1 MDFKKILPH
10 LLPHLIA
17 IVASFIVMLY
27 FFKPAVL
34 DNKMLPQG
42 DVQQAT
48 GMQTEVQAYRQKEAT
63 PTWTNQAY
71 IGMPTYLVYNP
82 QVSNGVQNVAYGI
95 IFFGG
100 VFNIADTH
108 IIYFWLSVFGYIG
121 LLLFGFRPLVAAVAA
136 IFFTMMTNN
145 LALLEAGHCN
155 KVLAMGLAL
164 PVLGSAWRLLRGEIL
179 LGGATFAAFM
189 SLQLAAS
196 HVQMVYY
203 TFFVLAAMAI
213 SAFFYALSKK
223 TLLLWGKSVGVMAAG
238 VILGV
243 LSNLTS
249 LWTTYEYSAESTRGK
264 SELTQKATT
273 NGMDKNDIFAWA
285 HTKMETFTLIMPN
298 FMGGSSST
306 IWAVEKGSATAKEF
320 AKLSKEGIPPD
331 FLENL
336 ARSTGKYWGAQ
347 VFTAGP
353 IYYGVVLVF
362 LAILGLFFMRT
373 PLRWGLLGVMVF
385 FMMLSWGRDFSGFN
399 NFMVDYF
406 PFYNKFRD
414 VKMTLAIGQSVSVI
428 LAAYALQSLIGLAP
442 KEGAIRDTA
451 AFDKAQKNII
461 YTSAIML
468 GLCFI
473 AYIYPYVGDLTTNNP
488 NYLLQLEDIRQK
500 SPQVA
505 DVMEGVERAMQIDR
519 AGLMQADAL
528 KALLFVLL
536 IGGVAF
542 AAIKN
547 KMNIY
552 VAVAVI
558 IGAAVVDYAMV
569 NSNYISEESFV
580 ARKGKN
586 NVVAPPMSKADQTI
600 LADKDPHFRV
610 LDFSRGHPASSAKA
624 AYFHKIVGGHHAAKP
639 MLFDEF
645 AKVYDFPTGM
655 IQNHPHLLEM
665 LNTKYVIQNPD
676 VAVPFATAMGNAWF
690 VMDIKSVENAD
701 AELAAIADFIPRQT
715 AIVQKRYDTYIQNM
729 PPPTGANDKIYLTAY
744 HPERLT
750 YKSIADTERFAVFSE
765 MYYPPKK
772 GWNTYIDGKK
782 IDEAFIKVD
791 FLLRG
796 LRVPAG
802 EHTIEMRFEP
812 RSVSLGELSALIA
825 SLLIL
830 GGLAYA
836 AYSAYKKSKNTTA
849 AAAH

>member
-1 MDFKKILPH
+1 MDSNKILSRILPH
-10 LLPHLIA
+10 ALAVLACYIT
-17 IVASFIVMLY
+17 ML
-27 FFKPAVL
+27 FFFSPAVV
-34 DNKMLPQG
+34 DNKIMPQG
-42 DVQQAT
+42 DVQQAQ
-48 GMQTEVQAYRQKEAT
+48 GMSTEVQAYRKTEAS
-63 PTWTNQAY
+63 PAWTNQAY

-82 QVSNGVQNVAYGI
+82 QASNWVQNVTYGI

-100 VFNIADTH
+100 AFDITDTY
-108 IIYFWLSVFGYIG
+108 IVYFWLAIFGYLG
-121 LLLFGFRPLVAAVAA
+121 LLLFGFRPIVAASAA

-145 LALLEAGHCN
+145 LVLLEAGHCN

-189 SLQLAAS
+189 SLQFGAS
-196 HVQMVYY
+196 HIQMVYY

-213 SAFFYALSKK
+213 SALIYALGKK
-223 TLLLWGKSVGVMAAG
+223 TLPLWGKSVGVMAAG
-238 VILGV
+238 VVLAI

-306 IWAVEKGSATAKEF
+306 LWAAEKGSATQKEINQLAKQ
-320 AKLSKEGIPPD
+320 GVPQD
-331 FLENL
+331 FIQNL
-336 ARSTGKYWGAQ
+336 AYSTGKYWGAQ
-347 VFTAGP
+347 AFTAGP

-362 LAILGLFFMRT
+362 LAILGLFSMRS
-373 PLRWGLLGVMVF
+373 PLRWGLLGVLTF

-414 VKMTLAIGQSVSVI
+414 VKMTLAIGQSVSAV
-428 LAAYALQSLIGLAP
+428 LAAYALEYLLRLTP
-442 KEGAIRDTA
+442 KEGAIRDVA
-451 AFDKAQKNII
+451 RFKQAEKNII
-461 YTSAIML
+461 YTTAIMA

-473 AYIYPYVGDLTTNNP
+473 AYIYPYIGDLSTNNP
-488 NYLLQLEDIRQK
+488 NYLLQLADIRVK

-505 DVMEGVERAMQIDR
+505 DIMESLELAMKIDR
-519 AGLMQADAL
+519 AGLIQADAF
-528 KALLFVLL
+528 KSLLFVLL
-536 IGGVAF
+536 AGGVAF
-542 AAIKN
+542 VAIKN
-547 KMNIY
+547 KMPVY
-552 VAVAVI
+552 LAVSVI
-558 IGAAVVDYAMV
+558 MFAAFVDYLLV
-569 NSNYISEESFV
+569 NRNYVDKDSFV
-580 ARKGKN
+580 ERKSKN
-586 NVVAPPMSKADQTI
+586 MNVVPPISKADQTI

-610 LDFSRGHPASSAKA
+610 LDFSRGNPASSAKA

-639 MLFDEF
+639 MLFDEL
-645 AKVYDFPTGM
+645 AKAYDFPTGM
-655 IQNHPHLLEM
+655 IQNNPQLLEM

-676 VAVPFATAMGNAWF
+676 VAIPFATTLGNAWF
-690 VMDIKSVENAD
+690 VMEIKTVENAD
-701 AELAAIADFIPRQT
+701 AELAAIGGDFTPRQT
-715 AIVQKRYDTYIQNM
+715 AIVQQKYQDYTKNM
-729 PPPTGANDKIYLTAY
+729 PTPTGANDKIYLTAY

-765 MYYPPKK
+765 MYYPPNK

-812 RSVSLGELSALIA
+812 RSVSVGELSALIA
-825 SLLIL
+825 SLLII
-830 GGLAYA
+830 GGLGYA
-836 AYSAYKKSKNTTA
+836 AYVAYKKEPKA
-849 AAAH
+849 A